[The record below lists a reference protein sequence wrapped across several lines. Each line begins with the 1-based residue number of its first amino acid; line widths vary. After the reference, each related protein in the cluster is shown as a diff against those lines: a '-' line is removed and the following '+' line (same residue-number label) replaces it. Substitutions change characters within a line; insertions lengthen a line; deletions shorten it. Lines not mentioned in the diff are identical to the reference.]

1 MSKKKDIKYHPGKIR
16 PIIKVVA
23 RIVQENPKIADDVD
37 YLMAV
42 LRSSFPEITDR
53 TQCPNCGTSM
63 KIVVYTADLHDAL
76 LILAMARKVRQ
87 NRNAGMNFTD
97 ANKIHMPTLQV
108 SNTTIKRQ
116 TKCDYLGL
124 MKQPD
129 TLRNTGYWVLTHW
142 AWKALKGH
150 SIPKSAYYWQGQKQ
164 GRSEETT
171 TLSHMFKTHVDLV
184 QKAIAHS
191 RKVRS
196 DYRDEISNYDPAE
209 WSDYFGVKEGVLF

>member
-150 SIPKSAYYWQGQKQ
+150 SIPKSFT
-164 GRSEETT
+164 R
-171 TLSHMFKTHVDLV
+171 
-184 QKAIAHS
+184 
-191 RKVRS
+191 
-196 DYRDEISNYDPAE
+196 
-209 WSDYFGVKEGVLF
+209 